1 METITKADRRV
12 SQTMQAPARI
22 MQHSH
27 QASDKTMSMDTLGI
41 VASTLCLIHCA
52 AMPLI
57 ITFLPILGL
66 RFLEGHTAHYFLAG
80 FVVAFALLAIV
91 PGYLK
96 HRKTTVL
103 FSMLA
108 GVGIVL
114 LATFGSGR
122 IFSENFELP
131 LITIGNLI
139 VVVTHL
145 RNRGLCKC

>member
-1 METITKADRRV
+1 
-12 SQTMQAPARI
+12 MQAPARI
-22 MQHSH
+22 MQNSH
-27 QASDKTMSMDTLGI
+27 QATDNTLSMDTLGI

-52 AMPLI
+52 AMPLV

-66 RFLEGHTAHYFLAG
+66 RFLEGHAAHYVLAG
-80 FVVAFALLAIV
+80 FVIAFALLAIV

-96 HRKTTVL
+96 HRKTSVL
-103 FSMLA
+103 LAMLA

-114 LATFGSGR
+114 LATFGAGR
-122 IFSENFELP
+122 LFAENLELP
-131 LITIGNLI
+131 LITAGNLI

>member
-1 METITKADRRV
+1 
-12 SQTMQAPARI
+12 MQAPARI
-22 MQHSH
+22 MQNSH
-27 QASDKTMSMDTLGI
+27 QASDNTLSMDTLGI

-52 AMPLI
+52 AMPLV

-66 RFLEGHTAHYFLAG
+66 RFLEGHAAHHFLAG

-96 HRKTTVL
+96 HRKTSVL
-103 FSMLA
+103 LSMLA

-114 LATFGSGR
+114 LATFGADR
-122 IFSENFELP
+122 LFSENLELP
-131 LITIGNLI
+131 LITVGNLI
-139 VVVTHL
+139 VVMTHL

>member
-1 METITKADRRV
+1 
-12 SQTMQAPARI
+12 MQAPARI
-22 MQHSH
+22 MQNSH
-27 QASDKTMSMDTLGI
+27 QATDSTLTMDTLGI

-52 AMPLI
+52 AMPLV

-66 RFLEGHTAHYFLAG
+66 RFLEGHAAHYCLAA

-96 HRKTTVL
+96 HKKTSVL
-103 FSMLA
+103 LSMLA

-114 LATFGSGR
+114 LATFGAGR
-122 IFSENFELP
+122 LFSENFELP

-139 VVVTHL
+139 VVGTHL

>member
-1 METITKADRRV
+1 
-12 SQTMQAPARI
+12 MQAPARI

-27 QASDKTMSMDTLGI
+27 QASTNTLSMDMLGI

-52 AMPLI
+52 AMPLV
-57 ITFLPILGL
+57 ITFLPLLGL
-66 RFLEGHTAHYFLAG
+66 KFLEGHAAHYFLAA

-96 HRKTTVL
+96 HKKTIVL
-103 FSMLA
+103 VSMLV
-108 GVGIVL
+108 GVGFVV

-122 IFSENFELP
+122 LFSDSLELP
-131 LITIGNLI
+131 LITVGNLI